1 MPEVLLDLEVM
12 SEKIAVCVLKS
23 QHSSLLSTK
32 LLQEG
37 RAALKARTMAGA
49 SSGRMMMVMITIMIT
64 VVAQQQ
70 KPSLLFIKCIEI
82 LQ

>member
-1 MPEVLLDLEVM
+1 MYVPEVLLDLEVM

-23 QHSSLLSTK
+23 QSLLSTK

-70 KPSLLFIKCIEI
+70 KPSLLLIKCIEI